1 MIPVCP
7 SLHVLP
13 LLLFVLSHSGLD
25 GNERKQPITTVMET
39 ECIVLI
45 TSMLH
50 LLSLHGGNHK
60 QLCAHASPHGADTS
74 RLHSAFMEFENKQI
88 MQMAQQC
95 ADTSCKAATSQFL
108 CKQKVVC
115 SKEKNKDKKIN
126 KTLKLKS
133 EY

>member
-25 GNERKQPITTVMET
+25 GNERKQSITTVMKT

-50 LLSLHGGNHK
+50 LLSLH
-60 QLCAHASPHGADTS
+60 
-74 RLHSAFMEFENKQI
+74 
-88 MQMAQQC
+88 
-95 ADTSCKAATSQFL
+95 
-108 CKQKVVC
+108 
-115 SKEKNKDKKIN
+115 
-126 KTLKLKS
+126 
-133 EY
+133 